1 MNRAIA
7 LALLGLVAAGCGG
20 GSAPEQPASTTR
32 APATTLESAT
42 GDPGLDAET
51 TMQAVLA
58 ALQRHGHLGVSKPKR
73 RDPEGGRL
81 FGMTH
86 SWDVRVS
93 ATAQDQP
100 GPLDPRLP
108 AIPAFVN
115 VFASNDELRGW
126 LDTAR
131 GFGGVVVYDTD
142 DVWALSLESDG
153 PLLPRSVKLARQLD
167 RDLDAWTWGIEAI
180 T

>member
-1 MNRAIA
+1 VKRLTVA
-7 LALLGLVAAGCGG
+7 LVLAAVLVAGCGG
-20 GSAPEQPASTTR
+20 DPQQPASTSR

-42 GDPGLDAET
+42 GDPDLDAKT
-51 TMQAVLA
+51 TMYAVLR
-58 ALQRHGHLGVSKPKR
+58 ALERHGHLGVSKPKR

-93 ATAQDQP
+93 AQAQDQP

-108 AIPAFVN
+108 TIPAFVN
-115 VFASNDELRGW
+115 VFASNEDLRGW

-131 GFGGVVVYDTD
+131 GFGAVVVYNTD
-142 DVWALSLESDG
+142 DVWVLSLESDG
-153 PLLPRSVKLARQLD
+153 PLLARSVKLARQLD